1 MLRRFERRPQR
12 GRRLPHRFG
21 YLAAAATLAVAA
33 AVTSGGARA
42 EDKQVNTLLYYNNGG
57 YTVKSVTLHWI
68 DDSGT
73 EQAEHFRRDMQLGTG
88 FCYDMRGNDLGTQ
101 EGNEVWLSYNIAAGD
116 KQSCRKDGTRM
127 VYKKNSANQHYISE
141 GTTTMSNRC
150 KLGKAPTSV
159 VVGDQRGNCR
169 YDLNY

>member
-1 MLRRFERRPQR
+1 MLRHFERRP
-12 GRRLPHRFG
+12 GVSRRIT
-21 YLAAAATLAVAA
+21 YLAAAMALAAVTVAA
-33 AVTSGGARA
+33 AGGARA

-88 FCYDMRGNDLGTQ
+88 FCYDMRGNDLGIQ